1 MTTDITLRTQEIIFY
16 LSTNPIQAMERME
29 SVASNTMRQHI
40 RVRLPARQPR
50 PVRLTLKVSLRING
64 ERIVSLPE
72 ESGE

>member
-1 MTTDITLRTQEIIFY
+1 MATEITLRTQEIIY
-16 LSTNPIQAMERME
+16 QLAADPIAALERME
-29 SVASNTMRQHI
+29 AIAAKSTRQTI
-40 RVRLPARQPR
+40 RVRLPTHQRH